1 MQLFPVYLSC
11 VHPPRGRTWLHR
23 RNVDRLLW
31 DGPWLELP
39 PLACFVESD
48 VRLVCD
54 GASKQSIGCCVWR
67 HKTNGS
73 KTSERIVYLWQ
84 SMNFV
89 YNYNIVY
96 NNILHVH
103 VLLNYSSIIF
113 IPYRFCPNHAPC
125 IPTHVYKDLSM
136 YYYYC
141 CTCRMYHMYHS
152 HTCWYND
159 TSHGVHTL
167 YFQTCCKC
175 SMPNMY
181 IGWAGPLTIA
191 SVDS

>member
-48 VRLVCD
+48 VRNRLVCD

-141 CTCRMYHMYHS
+141 C
-152 HTCWYND
+152 
-159 TSHGVHTL
+159 VHVECTICTTL
-167 YFQTCCKC
+167 ITADIMTPPTVFTLCISRPAVSVVCQTCTLV
-175 SMPNMY
+175 
-181 IGWAGPLTIA
+181 GWPR
-191 SVDS
+191 